1 MRKNKVGELWD
12 KEEKEPTYNNTDLL
26 NIIVNILIVIN
37 YII

>member
-1 MRKNKVGELWD
+1 MRKNKVGELWED
-12 KEEKEPTYNNTDLL
+12 KEPTYNNTDLL

>member
-1 MRKNKVGELWD
+1 MRKNKVGELWG
-12 KEEKEPTYNNTDLL
+12 KEPTYNNTDLL